1 MINPKNIS
9 ISAAIGFFLSF
20 FIGLVSDVKFSHV
33 LLRALIFAAIF
44 AALCVAISFI
54 YQKFLSTDSSSFVA
68 EPDANLQRTAGGVVN
83 IVVDDSNLT
92 DDGLAPKFTV
102 LNKRAHSAEKPSY
115 SASAP
120 VQSQAPVQSE
130 KTVASEALPHEAVPL
145 SQLVPESPLADSAPA
160 SSEAEAFTPVSLGAS
175 AHSSVPSEPA
185 SATVESSASA
195 TEESPDSAAVASSET
210 APASSESVPVSEGQL
225 DDLPDIASME
235 AASGEETASDLDSV
249 DEVVSDTD
257 FSTGGAHLKEQPI
270 SGDTNVM
277 AKAIQTLL
285 AKDNS

>member
-185 SATVESSASA
+185 SAT
-195 TEESPDSAAVASSET
+195 EESPASAAVASSET